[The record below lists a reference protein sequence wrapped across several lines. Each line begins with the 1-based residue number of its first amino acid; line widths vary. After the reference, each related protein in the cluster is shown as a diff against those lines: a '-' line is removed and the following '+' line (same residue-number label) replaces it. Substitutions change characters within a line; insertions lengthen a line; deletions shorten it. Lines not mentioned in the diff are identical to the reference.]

1 MSFDRILRSSAMIG
15 GAQAVTILVSFVR
28 AKLVA
33 IVVGPSGIGL
43 MGILNTF
50 NANIASVA
58 GWGLGSTAIRTI
70 GGAANEQRGE
80 KAASAI
86 ILGRRLAWCGL
97 FCVMIL
103 VIPVGNLTFS
113 GAKYNWELLIA
124 GIAVPF
130 VILAALWTA
139 LLQSYGHE
147 QIVAKTQIYSALIG
161 MLIGLPLILF
171 LGTIG
176 IALSLLFA
184 SLVVAWIT
192 WRNAKLVIPDVL
204 AEHRGGGLGELLKLG
219 AALQVGAIFSAAFA
233 YFVRFMIMRNHGADL
248 ASGLRDAGF
257 YHAAFTLTGILP
269 GVIFSSASSDFY
281 PRVAAARDEDEARSL
296 TETQMQASVLL
307 ATPLLMCLM
316 TAGKFLVRILFDA
329 GFEPASDM
337 LDWFVWATLAY
348 LIAWPLGLWI
358 MARRGKLVVALTQ
371 STIGLAGLASGW
383 LLIPRFGLI
392 GASAAYLTSSVA
404 YLIVLL
410 IVLRRFSGRWL
421 GLRTTAMVL
430 LCASALTVGNFSA
443 KTCFSGYCSI
453 VLTSVTLLLCVGVY
467 MTLMRNNSKGDAA

>member
-1 MSFDRILRSSAMIG
+1 MIG

-28 AKLVA
+28 AKMVA
-33 IVVGPSGIGL
+33 ILVGPSGVGL

-70 GGAANEQRGE
+70 GGAAVEQRGE

-86 ILGRRLAWCGL
+86 VLGRRLAWCGL
-97 FCVMIL
+97 FCVVIL
-103 VIPVGNLTFS
+103 AAPVGYLTFS
-113 GAKYNWELLIA
+113 STNYNWELLIA
-124 GIAVPF
+124 GVAVPF

-147 QIVAKTQIYSALIG
+147 QAVAKTQILSALIG
-161 MLIGLPLILF
+161 MLIGLPLIFF
-171 LGTIG
+171 LGTLG
-176 IALSLLFA
+176 IAISLLFA
-184 SLVVAWIT
+184 SMVVAWMT
-192 WRNAKLVIPDVL
+192 WRNARLLIPDISS
-204 AEHRGGGLGELLKLG
+204 EHRASGLSELLKLG
-219 AALQVGAIFSAAFA
+219 AALQVGAILSAAFA
-233 YFVRFMIMRNHGADL
+233 YFVRLMIMRNHGGDS

-281 PRVAAARDEDEARSL
+281 PRVAAACDEDEARSL
-296 TETQMQASVLL
+296 TETQIQASILL

-316 TAGKFLVRILFDA
+316 TVGDFLVHILFDA

-348 LIAWPLGLWI
+348 LIAWPLGLWV
-358 MARRGKLVVALTQ
+358 MARRGKLIVALTQ
-371 STIGLAGLASGW
+371 STIGLAGLAAGW

-392 GASAAYLTSSVA
+392 GAAAAYLSSSAV
-404 YLIVLL
+404 YLLVLM

-421 GLRTTAMVL
+421 GFRTTVIVL
-430 LCASALTVGNFSA
+430 LCASALFVGNFSA
-443 KTCFSGYCSI
+443 KTYCSGYCSI
-453 VLTSVTLLLCVGVY
+453 VLTVGTLVLCVGAY
-467 MTLMRNNSKGDAA
+467 ISLMKSNSKSGAA